1 MKRSGRAST
10 DLNRDVYAGLSGD
23 SAYDVAALP
32 IEMLEA
38 SLLADAVHE
47 DNSDMLWPRR
57 GCAHDAGAPTP
68 SFLGGSDRPPLG
80 FQAKPTE

>member
-1 MKRSGRAST
+1 
-10 DLNRDVYAGLSGD
+10 V
-23 SAYDVAALP
+23 
-32 IEMLEA
+32 LEA

-68 SFLGGSDRPPLG
+68 SFLGPVGVVLRWDFTPRPPNSRCL
-80 FQAKPTE
+80 ARL